1 MNDKKINEIDKEK
14 ILKKIFLLLDPE
26 NKGFIELNNTEKIP
40 MKIIIILSPIFNDSK
55 DKIYYNEFINK
66 GNNLIDK
73 ISFDYK
79 RILLDFSSK
88 I

>member
-55 DKIYYNEFINK
+55 DKIYYNEFISK